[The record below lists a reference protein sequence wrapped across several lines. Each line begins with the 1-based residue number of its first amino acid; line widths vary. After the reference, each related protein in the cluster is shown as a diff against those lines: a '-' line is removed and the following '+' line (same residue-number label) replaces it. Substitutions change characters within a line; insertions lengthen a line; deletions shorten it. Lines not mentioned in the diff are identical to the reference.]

1 MNNNMM
7 ILAVLSAVFLPLGLI
22 SGMMGINVGGMP
34 WVESGMGFR
43 YVTVIVVGIGV
54 LQLIIFK
61 LMKWI

>member
-34 WVESGMGFR
+34 WVESGMGFW
-43 YVTVIVVGIGV
+43 YVTMIVIGV
-54 LQLIIFK
+54 GVVQMIIFK
-61 LMKWI
+61 LLKWI